1 MMLKVDIAKAFDK
14 LSWRF
19 IRAILEA
26 FSFGPDWVKW
36 IMGLITSSFFAILV
50 NGAPSK
56 CFSPSRGIRQGDPL
70 SPFIFVLVAEGL
82 GRLIKGKILAGR
94 LKGLHLHEGSE
105 VQSHQQFVDDTL
117 LMAHSAVQEATELKA
132 ILQQFALASGM
143 EVNPRKSIIY
153 FFNTPHVT
161 QRNITRIL
169 GFQVGNLPSKYLGAP
184 LSKKII
190 R

>member
-1 MMLKVDIAKAFDK
+1 
-14 LSWRF
+14 
-19 IRAILEA
+19 
-26 FSFGPDWVKW
+26 
-36 IMGLITSSFFAILV
+36 
-50 NGAPSK
+50 
-56 CFSPSRGIRQGDPL
+56 
-70 SPFIFVLVAEGL
+70 VLAAEGL

-117 LMAHSAVQEATELKA
+117 LMAHSTVQEAKELKP

-143 EVNPRKSIIY
+143 EVNPRKSRIY

-169 GFQVGNLPSKYLGAP
+169 GFQVGNLPTKYLGAP
-184 LSKKII
+184 LSENII
-190 R
+190 RQTSWQDLLDKMRSKLNDWTLRALNFPSRLTLVKSILQAMPVYLF